1 MESNNI
7 HRLLNRQ
14 INKYLPKDFLDNN
27 PLALEFIDAVNQS
40 YSNYEKD
47 AELNDKSIR
56 LNDIEFNEINKRIVG
71 ELKEKEAIQNRLIET
86 IKKLNDNEEI
96 KLDNDDD
103 FMILFKILEDEI
115 EFRKK
120 TEEVLFEAKLKA
132 ESANEAKSDFLAT
145 MSHEIRTPLN
155 AIIGMLYIM
164 EREKHNDNF
173 HENLAI
179 MKNSSQNLYLLVND
193 ILDFNKIES
202 DKIEIES
209 ISFNFNELVTDIV
222 KSLEVKAS
230 ENKNKI
236 DLKIDQNFIPNL
248 VGDPLRISQI
258 LTNLIVNAIKF
269 TENGLITIRI
279 SQLLFKENITTF
291 KVEIIDTGIGI
302 NSDKFDVI
310 FEKFEQEDSKI
321 TRKFGGSGL
330 GLVIAKKLLLLFNS
344 KIDLKSE
351 KGKGSNFS
359 FVLSLP
365 VFSEG
370 NRANSVTFN
379 DFQEKDL
386 EGFKVLMAEDNL
398 INIKIAEK
406 ILSRWNVNVDIA
418 LNGTTAV
425 EKYKSNNYDIILMDL
440 SMPIM
445 DGFEAAAIIRGLDSK
460 IPIIALTASTSY
472 TSIEKAMQIGINE
485 YITKPFIPRE
495 LNMKLYKYYRLTK

>member
-1 MESNNI
+1 
-7 HRLLNRQ
+7 
-14 INKYLPKDFLDNN
+14 
-27 PLALEFIDAVNQS
+27 
-40 YSNYEKD
+40 
-47 AELNDKSIR
+47 
-56 LNDIEFNEINKRIVG
+56 
-71 ELKEKEAIQNRLIET
+71 
-86 IKKLNDNEEI
+86 
-96 KLDNDDD
+96 
-103 FMILFKILEDEI
+103 
-115 EFRKK
+115 
-120 TEEVLFEAKLKA
+120 
-132 ESANEAKSDFLAT
+132 
-145 MSHEIRTPLN
+145 
-155 AIIGMLYIM
+155 
-164 EREKHNDNF
+164 
-173 HENLAI
+173 

-236 DLKIDQNFIPNL
+236 ELKIDGNFIPNL

-279 SQLLFKENITTF
+279 NQLLFKENTTTF

-370 NRANSVTFN
+370 NGTNSITFN

-406 ILSRWNVNVDIA
+406 ILSRWNVNIDIA
-418 LNGTTAV
+418 LNGTIAV

-445 DGFEAAAIIRGLDSK
+445 DGFEATAIIRGLDSK

-472 TSIEKAMQIGINE
+472 SSIEKAMQIGINE
-485 YITKPFIPRE
+485 YITKPFKPRE
-495 LNMKLYKYYRLTK
+495 LNMKLYKYYSLTK

>member
-1 MESNNI
+1 MESNNL

-14 INKYLPKDFLDNN
+14 INKYLSKDFLDNN

-279 SQLLFKENITTF
+279 SQLLFKENTTTF

-344 KIDLKSE
+344 KID
-351 KGKGSNFS
+351 
-359 FVLSLP
+359 
-365 VFSEG
+365 
-370 NRANSVTFN
+370 
-379 DFQEKDL
+379 
-386 EGFKVLMAEDNL
+386 
-398 INIKIAEK
+398 
-406 ILSRWNVNVDIA
+406 
-418 LNGTTAV
+418 
-425 EKYKSNNYDIILMDL
+425 
-440 SMPIM
+440 
-445 DGFEAAAIIRGLDSK
+445 
-460 IPIIALTASTSY
+460 
-472 TSIEKAMQIGINE
+472 
-485 YITKPFIPRE
+485 
-495 LNMKLYKYYRLTK
+495 